1 MDIMIQQHCLEVPSQ
16 ATRGLVREICQ
27 GAYRVPESMVAP
39 EASALRVDSEV
50 S

>member
-1 MDIMIQQHCLEVPSQ
+1 MIQQHCLEVPYRQ
-16 ATRGLVREICQ
+16 RVGLVREICQ